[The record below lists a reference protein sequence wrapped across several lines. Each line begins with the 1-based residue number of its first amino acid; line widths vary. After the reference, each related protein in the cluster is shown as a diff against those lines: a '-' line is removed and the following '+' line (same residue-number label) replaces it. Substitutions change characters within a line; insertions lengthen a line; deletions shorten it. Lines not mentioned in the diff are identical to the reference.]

1 MKCPICG
8 KLQDLK
14 FRPFCSKKCA
24 NVDLARWL
32 REDYRLPAVDD
43 VVPTEEENSDADD
56 SEA

>member
-24 NVDLARWL
+24 DVDLARWL

-43 VVPTEEENSDADD
+43 VVPTEEENSGEDD

>member
-8 KLQDLK
+8 KPQDLK

-24 NVDLARWL
+24 DVDLARWF
-32 REDYRLPAVDD
+32 REDYKLPAVDD
-43 VVPTEEENSDADD
+43 VVPEDSENSDPDD